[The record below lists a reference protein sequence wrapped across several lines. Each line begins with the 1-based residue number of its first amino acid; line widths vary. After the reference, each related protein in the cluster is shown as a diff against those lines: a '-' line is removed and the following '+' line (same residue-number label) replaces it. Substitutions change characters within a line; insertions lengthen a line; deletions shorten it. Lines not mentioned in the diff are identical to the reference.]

1 MGIDIKNPRFMWN
14 CEGGKA
20 QSAYRLIASDTRGNI
35 LWDSGKVES
44 SQMSF
49 IPYPL
54 DTPSRLRVNW
64 KVKLWDE
71 NGLEGDWSEPAFFEI
86 GLRNAS
92 DWSAKWITGNYNV
105 NRKQRYPV
113 DCFKKS
119 SSAKS
124 RFSRRGSI

>member
-1 MGIDIKNPRFMWN
+1 MELRGRKGAD
-14 CEGGKA
+14 
-20 QSAYRLIASDTRGNI
+20 AYRLIASDTRGNI

-71 NGLEGDWSEPAFFEI
+71 NGLEGEWSEPAFFEI
-86 GLRNAS
+86 GAQKRLRLEREV
-92 DWSAKWITGNYNV
+92 D
-105 NRKQRYPV
+105 NRKL
-113 DCFKKS
+113 
-119 SSAKS
+119 
-124 RFSRRGSI
+124 